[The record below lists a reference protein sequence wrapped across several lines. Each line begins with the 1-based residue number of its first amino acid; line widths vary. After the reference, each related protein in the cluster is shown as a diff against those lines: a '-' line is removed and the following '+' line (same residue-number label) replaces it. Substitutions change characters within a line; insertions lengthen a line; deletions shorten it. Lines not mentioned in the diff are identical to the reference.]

1 MAAAL
6 MTKLRLLLGLLLVH
20 FAGAS
25 HADVQAELD
34 DFLEQIP
41 SFSGIVEVRRGAEIL
56 ASATRGYANRQ
67 TQTPWSS
74 QSQSTVGSITKQFT
88 AAAVMKLVEQGCVTT
103 QSTLGEIIPDLKSS
117 NFSGVTV
124 HQLLTHSAGIP
135 DVRLP
140 DDTPFSRDDVI
151 AHVRE
156 AQPMFAPGS
165 QYAYS
170 NMGYSVL
177 AAIIELSTGEAFND
191 YLARELLAPAGI
203 AVSTGY
209 DVPIRR
215 SDVVQAYRQDDSR
228 VGTMI
233 DDIYIDKQPS
243 WLLLG
248 NGGMYSSNDD
258 LHRWCMALHAGK
270 VLKKNLVAEMRQPQI
285 DETNGQGAS
294 FYGYGWVVFHSDELG
309 PIVAHNGDDAFG
321 TLFSDFICVP
331 ESGLTLILR
340 SNSLD
345 YDQNVAAV
353 VPSLWGA
360 VSKTLSPASTTP

>member
-1 MAAAL
+1 
-6 MTKLRLLLGLLLVH
+6 MTTLRFLLCFLLLH

-25 HADVQAELD
+25 HADVQAELND
-34 DFLEQIP
+34 LLKQVP
-41 SFSGIVEVRRGAEIL
+41 SFSGIVEVRRGSEIL
-56 ASATRGYANRQ
+56 ASAARGYANRE

-88 AAAVMKLVEQGCVTT
+88 AAAVMKLVEQGYVTT
-103 QSTLGEIIPDLKSS
+103 DSTLGETIPELKSS
-117 NFSGVTV
+117 NFSEVTV

-135 DVRLP
+135 DVMLP
-140 DDTPFSRDDVI
+140 DNTPFSRDDVI
-151 AHVRE
+151 AHVGQ

-165 QYAYS
+165 KYAYS

-191 YLARELLAPAGI
+191 YLTRELFAPAGI
-203 AVSTGY
+203 AVNTGY
-209 DVPIRR
+209 DVSIRG
-215 SDVVQAYRQDDSR
+215 SDLVQAYRKDDSR

-233 DDIYIDKQPS
+233 DDIYIDKRPS

-248 NGGMYSSNDD
+248 NGGMYSSNDA
-258 LHRWCMALHAGK
+258 LHRWCMALHAGE
-270 VLKKNLVAEMRQPQI
+270 VIEKNLVAEMWQPQI
-285 DETNGQGAS
+285 DETNGEGAS
-294 FYGYGWVVFHSDELG
+294 FYGYGWVVFHSDRLG
-309 PIVAHNGDDAFG
+309 PIVAHNGDDAFS

-331 ESGLTLILR
+331 ESGLSLILR

-353 VPSLWGA
+353 VPGLWSV
-360 VSKTLSPASTTP
+360 VSKTLSPALTTP